1 MTPESGSHYVQTY
14 RVGWGEIDGNGHMA
28 NTAYLDRAADTRF
41 RFFAEHGFPAERF
54 GAERIGPVI
63 VRDEVTY
70 RKELRLMDAFS
81 VDLRLTG
88 LSPDRVR
95 FELTNCFYNSSGD
108 LVAVVKSEGVWFD
121 LTTRRPRPP
130 PHDLSSVQNDIPRAE
145 EVRELRPHRAS
156 APRATTE

>member
-1 MTPESGSHYVQTY
+1 MTTESGSHYVQNY

-70 RKELRLMDAFS
+70 RKELRLMEAFS

-88 LSPDRVR
+88 LSSDRGR
-95 FELTNCFYNSSGD
+95 FELTNTFHNSSGD
-108 LVAVVKSEGVWFD
+108 LVAVVTSEGVWFD
-121 LTTRRPRPP
+121 LSTRRPRPP
-130 PHDLSSVQNDIPRAE
+130 PQDLASVQQEIPRGE
-145 EVRELRPHRAS
+145 EVREIRPRR
-156 APRATTE
+156 P